1 MKREILITATPQETR
16 VAILEDDVLAEL
28 MVDRPD
34 AERLVGD
41 IYIGQVQAVLPGI
54 QAAFVDI
61 GTEKAAFLHVS
72 DVAPEDEDEDD
83 DDEKD
88 RDRDRSGKYPPIQDM
103 ITKGQR
109 VL

>member
-1 MKREILITATPQETR
+1 MKREILISATPQETR
-16 VAILEDDVLAEL
+16 VAILEDDVLVEL

-41 IYIGQVQAVLPGI
+41 VYIGQVQAVLPGI

-61 GTEKAAFLHVS
+61 GTKKAAFLHFS
-72 DVAPEDEDEDD
+72 DAAPETEDEE
-83 DDEKD
+83 DEEE
-88 RDRDRSGKYPPIQDM
+88 RDRDPTAGRYPPIQDM

-109 VL
+109 V